1 MSGPIQEEYFDWL
14 CAKAIS
20 PYISNYWDLLQM
32 LYKIEFVWVVPR
44 DRNRVEDGLELR
56 EYFLNE
62 SGWDEDSSFDEP
74 CSVLEVLIAFS
85 GRMSFQTGISVK
97 DCFWMCMENLHLNDF
112 RQVGES
118 DIPVIED
125 IIHTFVWRTY
135 DYNGYGGLFPLDD
148 PKEDQR
154 KVEIWYEFC
163 AWVEE
168 KDLI

>member
-1 MSGPIQEEYFDWL
+1 
-14 CAKAIS
+14 
-20 PYISNYWDLLQM
+20 
-32 LYKIEFVWVVPR
+32 
-44 DRNRVEDGLELR
+44 
-56 EYFLNE
+56 
-62 SGWDEDSSFDEP
+62 
-74 CSVLEVLIAFS
+74 
-85 GRMSFQTGISVK
+85 
-97 DCFWMCMENLHLNDF
+97 MCMENLHLNDF

-135 DYNGYGGLFPLDD
+135 NYNGYGGLFPLDD